1 MEQRD
6 IIVAIPPLLPLY
18 DTDQGGSDTLGY
30 KILGFKNE
38 VRSGVLRYWKYQDM
52 RYQGY
57 RTSCYLKHEGYAI
70 LAKGA

>member
-6 IIVAIPPLLPLY
+6 IIVAIPPQLPLY

-38 VRSGVLRYWKYQDM
+38 VRSDSTQILEVS
-52 RYQGY
+52 GY
-57 RTSCYLKHEGYAI
+57 EISGI
-70 LAKGA
+70 